1 MRGQIKY
8 TRGENYH
15 DLSRLLDVPLLLGH
29 SLIINE
35 LEDFFPKFAFWLPIL
50 LQFDKTYQHLG
61 LPSCKRKIGQ
71 ARFLSTEFKM

>member
-1 MRGQIKY
+1 MKY
-8 TRGENYH
+8 TRGEGYH
-15 DLSRLLDVPLLLGH
+15 DLSRFLDVPLLLGH

-35 LEDFFPKFAFWLPIL
+35 LEGLFPKFAFWLPIP

-61 LPSCKRKIGQ
+61 LPSYKRKIGQ